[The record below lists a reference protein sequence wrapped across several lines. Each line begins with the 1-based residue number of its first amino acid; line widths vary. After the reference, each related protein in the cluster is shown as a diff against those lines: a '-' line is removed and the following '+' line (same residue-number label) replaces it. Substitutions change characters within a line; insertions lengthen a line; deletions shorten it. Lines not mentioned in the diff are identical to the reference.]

1 MSRYNHFSEDRTREY
16 ETSRTY
22 NHLMYWIA
30 AGVSTIVLLF
40 LFFASREHI
49 PETDYWLFKVYLLL
63 ASGGVAASWC
73 AAFLRSRE
81 IESYAIWIYIGAIA
95 LNMRHWF
102 LLAAAIVVCA
112 VAYFANED

>member
-1 MSRYNHFSEDRTREY
+1 MALIKCPECGHDVSDT
-16 ETSRTY
+16 
-22 NHLMYWIA
+22 A
-30 AGVSTIVLLF
+30 ASCPNCGY
-40 LFFASREHI
+40 I

-95 LNMRHWF
+95 LIMRHWF
-102 LLAAAIVVCA
+102 LLAAAIAVCA